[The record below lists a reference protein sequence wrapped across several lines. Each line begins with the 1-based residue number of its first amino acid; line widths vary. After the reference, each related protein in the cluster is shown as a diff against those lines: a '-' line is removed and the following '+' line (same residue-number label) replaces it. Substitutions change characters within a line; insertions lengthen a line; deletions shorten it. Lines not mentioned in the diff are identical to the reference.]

1 MATISNLYVDQ
12 GSFFRT
18 YVTVSGSDG
27 AVVDLTGYTAAA
39 QMRKSY
45 SSSVAY
51 NFQISISNPTQGR
64 VRIELGSEYSR
75 TIPAGRYLYDL
86 EVTDS
91 NGEKLRVVEGIVT
104 INPEITKV

>member
-1 MATISNLYVDQ
+1 VATISNLYVDQ
-12 GSFFRT
+12 GSFYRT
-18 YVTVSGSDG
+18 YVTVAGTDG
-27 AVVDLTGYTAAA
+27 VALDLTGYTAAA

-45 SSSVAY
+45 SSSVSY

-64 VRIELGSEYSR
+64 VRIELSSTQSR
-75 TIPAGRYLYDL
+75 NIPAGRYLYDL

-91 NGEKLRVVEGIVT
+91 NGEKLRVIEGIVT